1 MRCLSELRVSL
12 GAPCSFIECGP
23 DDKPSPHKSFEK
35 LHRLC
40 PSVRFIR
47 LGGEEPVSEALKQ
60 QALTAADLAISLVDN
75 PRKLSAWRLLKQW
88 RQVCLSLP
96 PIGAGTA
103 ILFVM
108 A

>member
-1 MRCLSELRVSL
+1 MLRLLIEISVSQRSQLAFVADVVARQL
-12 GAPCSFIECGP
+12 GRPLVFIECGP

-35 LHRLC
+35 LRRLC

-75 PRKLSAWRLLKQW
+75 PQETFGLA
-88 RQVCLSLP
+88 V
-96 PIGAGTA
+96 A
-103 ILFVM
+103 
-108 A
+108 